1 MLAEPFPFDASL
13 PRSTARPNPYLS
25 TPPSDPAWSRAKR
38 ESEARAQGGGAQ
50 MRTKRGNRRVKQ
62 DAQNRREHCWCRKR
76 WLQSQQKYPHPPSEK
91 GRGAAEVQVTKSVN
105 HPRGPPGS
113 LERQAQWEIQG
124 EHPDVETKIGG
135 HLSLNAIFKPEGL
148 RSTRGRRAAHNDT
161 SIQRGIEV
169 PKPRRT
175 WR

>member
-1 MLAEPFPFDASL
+1 
-13 PRSTARPNPYLS
+13 
-25 TPPSDPAWSRAKR
+25 
-38 ESEARAQGGGAQ
+38 

-124 EHPDVETKIGG
+124 EHPEVETK
-135 HLSLNAIFKPEGL
+135 N
-148 RSTRGRRAAHNDT
+148 
-161 SIQRGIEV
+161 
-169 PKPRRT
+169 RRT
-175 WR
+175 SESKCKLQARGPPFNARTSCCP